1 MIMNSNFLP
10 NHQQLSVIS
19 NLKKSEEL
27 PFSEVL
33 SKEEIEK
40 HVKKI
45 KHRDRIFAP
54 HTTLWAFLSQVMDDD
69 PSQQAAVARVIASA
83 IAQGKEPPSANTSA
97 YSQARTR
104 LPEKILSELTQE
116 TAIKIEEETPEEW
129 LWRGRK
135 IKLIDGSTLS
145 MPDTPGNQKDYPQ
158 SDQQKS
164 GVGFPIMRIVV
175 IIAYVTGVLLDLAM
189 GPYKGKKTGEH
200 ALLRQ
205 LISSF
210 KEGEIILGDSYYP
223 SFFLMAQLMKL
234 GVDAVFP
241 MHGAR
246 NHDFR
251 RGKRLGKKEH
261 IIAWKKPSKP
271 EWMER
276 EEYESFPSE
285 ILVREVS
292 VTNERSGFRS
302 ISRVLV
308 TTFLDPKEVSK
319 SDLSELYDCRW
330 FVEITLRSI
339 KETMHMD
346 ILRGKTPEMVRKE
359 IWVHIL
365 AYNLV
370 RKIMAQSAF
379 LKGKK
384 ANTLS
389 FKGALQFIKAFWT
402 RGILDENNL
411 EVYLKLL
418 ELISYK
424 SVGNRPGRAEPRR
437 VKRRPKAFPRLQ
449 KSREFY
455 KNAA

>member
-1 MIMNSNFLP
+1 MIMNSNYLQ
-10 NHQQLSVIS
+10 NHQQLRIIS
-19 NLKKSEEL
+19 NIKKSEEL

-40 HVKKI
+40 HLKKI
-45 KHRDRIFAP
+45 KHRDRVFSP
-54 HTTLWAFLSQVMDDD
+54 STTLWAFLSQVMDDD
-69 PSQQAAVARVIASA
+69 QSQQAAVARVIATA
-83 IAQGKEPPSANTSA
+83 VAEGKEPPSANTSA

-104 LPEKILSELTQE
+104 LPEKSLSELTQE
-116 TAIKIEEETPEEW
+116 TATKIEEETPEEW

-135 IKLIDGSTLS
+135 IKVIDGSTLS
-145 MPDTPGNQKDYPQ
+145 MPDTPENQEDYPQ
-158 SDQQKS
+158 SDRQKA
-164 GVGFPIMRIVV
+164 GVGFPMMRIVV
-175 IIAYVTGVLLDLAM
+175 IISYVTGILLDLAM
-189 GPYKGKKTGEH
+189 GPYSGKKTGEH

-205 LISSF
+205 LMTSF

-234 GVDAVFP
+234 GIDAVFQ

-246 NHDFR
+246 KHDFR

-271 EWMER
+271 EWMEI

-308 TTFLDPKEVSK
+308 STFLDPKEVSK

-330 FVEITLRSI
+330 FVEIALRSI
-339 KETMHMD
+339 KETMNMD

-370 RKIMAQSAF
+370 RKMMAQAAF

-384 ANTLS
+384 ANVLS
-389 FKGALQFIKAFWT
+389 FKAALQFITAFWE
-402 RGILDENNL
+402 RGIFDEDNPEL
-411 EVYLKLL
+411 YLKLL

-437 VKRRPKAFPRLQ
+437 LKRRPKAFPRLQ
-449 KSREFY
+449 KARGFY